1 MCIMRLAI
9 WLFGLSLIDC
19 NKNGQ
24 VFWMVSVFYNVGT
37 SLNF

>member
-1 MCIMRLAI
+1 MCIIHLAI
-9 WLFGLSLIDC
+9 WLFGLSLIEG

-37 SLNF
+37 SFNF